1 MNPFEN
7 ENNEDNIVNIE
18 EKVEIWVAVFKGKKN
33 TYISGLLYQESEM
46 KDHLKNIK
54 KKHGCNGSIK
64 TSEENSTKLIIQ
76 LQGDHI
82 NHICDYFEDLGITN
96 IIVKGE

>member
-7 ENNEDNIVNIE
+7 DEDNIVNIE
-18 EKVEIWVAVFKGKKN
+18 VKIEIWIATDKGRKN
-33 TYISGLLYQESEM
+33 TYISGLKYPEPEM
-46 KDHLKNIK
+46 KEHLKNLK

-64 TSEENSTKLIIQ
+64 KSEDNNSIIIQ

-82 NHICDYFEDLGITN
+82 DNICQYFEDLGIEN
-96 IIVKGE
+96 ITIKGE